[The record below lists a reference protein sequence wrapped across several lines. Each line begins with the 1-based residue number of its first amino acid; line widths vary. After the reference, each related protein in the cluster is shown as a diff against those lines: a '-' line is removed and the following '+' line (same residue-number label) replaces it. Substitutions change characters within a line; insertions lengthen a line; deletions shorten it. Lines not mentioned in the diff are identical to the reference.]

1 MWTLSPALKF
11 KMKQNCL
18 GPALGHR
25 VLSINPIRLTMA
37 ITTVLLMGGDSGF
50 ETDGCSDQ

>member
-18 GPALGHR
+18 GAALGHR
-25 VLSINPIRLTMA
+25 VLSIDPIRLTMA